1 MKSVVVPVTVVIS
14 DGVGVLTLDNPEKRN
29 PLSLPVMRLLH
40 EELERFAS
48 NPEVRAVVIRANGPV
63 FSAGHDLSE
72 LVDRTLDDER
82 EIFGVCTAMME
93 AIQQIPQPVIAAVD
107 GPAIAAGSQLA
118 ASCDLVVASPNAV
131 FGTPGVKLGLF
142 CSTPM
147 VAISRAIGR
156 KRMMQMLLT
165 GEVIDAAT
173 AVEWGLINEVVEPE
187 RLDARVSELAA
198 KIVKASPLTL
208 KVGKQAFYRQIEL
221 SQSEAYADMAEVM
234 STNALTCDA
243 QEGIQAF
250 LAKRTP
256 EWTGK

>member
-1 MKSVVVPVTVVIS
+1 MKSVAVPVTATIT

-29 PLSLPVMRLLH
+29 PLSVPVMRSLLG
-40 EELERFAS
+40 ELQSFAS
-48 NPEVRAVVIRANGPV
+48 NREVRAVVIRANGPV

-72 LVDRTLDDER
+72 LVDRTLEDER
-82 EIFGVCTAMME
+82 EIFGVCTTMME
-93 AIQQIPQPVIAAVD
+93 AIQQIPQPVIAAVN
-107 GPAIAAGSQLA
+107 GPAVAAGSQLA
-118 ASCDLVVASPNAV
+118 ASCDLVVASSNAV

-173 AVEWGLINEVVEPE
+173 AVEWGLINEVVEPD
-187 RLDARVSELAA
+187 RLDARVFELAA

-221 SQSEAYADMAEVM
+221 SQSEAYAEMAEVM